1 MTFVPSLLAVN
12 RAARVSVE
20 QRDGNSSRVGSGKV
34 LWQYAGEASSNA
46 GAAVTKKTIY
56 WGNGYSHLGIPEG
69 SASTS
74 FYAFSLNGS

>member
-12 RAARVSVE
+12 SARLGFRSSSATAAAAV
-20 QRDGNSSRVGSGKV
+20 
-34 LWQYAGEASSNA
+34 GEASSNA